1 MMSCFLRILSTSGV
15 VLLTACSQVPL
26 QRTTGLDEQLKETS
40 ALACINDRLWTIND
54 SGNSA
59 EIFQI
64 DNQGQITK
72 RIDLKVPNR
81 DWEALSAVGSTLFI
95 ADIGDN
101 AGSRHELVLYRAV
114 LNDDE
119 LSALSAFSLH
129 YPDKP
134 ASPLVAYAH
143 DFDAEALVAL
153 SESQLLL
160 FSKSWASGIS
170 HVYQI
175 DITSSTNAT
184 MHKIADVTGLPGVI
198 TDATRVA
205 GTNDITVVGYINFRT
220 QLLQFMFDR
229 SMHPFIATLDA
240 KFNVKHVSALPTT
253 GQVEAVSQCQGAL
266 WISNE
271 QSDAAAAQLQR
282 LPH

>member
-1 MMSCFLRILSTSGV
+1 MMLCFLRILSTSCV
-15 VLLTACSQVPL
+15 VALAACSQVPL

-81 DWEALSAVGSTLFI
+81 DWEALSAVGATLFI

-114 LNDDE
+114 LKDDE

-229 SMHPFIATLDA
+229 SLHPFIATLDA
-240 KFNVKHVSALPTT
+240 KFNVKQVSALPTT